1 MAYFSKLV
9 SMKDMI
15 GHIYGKNNVI
25 QRDDRPN
32 MFIKELNIYIEFLK
46 DKVNDASRN
55 PVEKEQKYLLSFSE
69 NLEQGIEYYSNLF
82 KEKSDSF
89 NESYELLMNNLED
102 SFQRLKLLKLR
113 ISNLMLFKMT
123 KTENVKQSS
132 HNGTKFKESIFTHK
146 SNSLVN

>member
-1 MAYFSKLV
+1 
-9 SMKDMI
+9 
-15 GHIYGKNNVI
+15 
-25 QRDDRPN
+25 